1 MDWDNLRF
9 FLEIARTGRLASA
22 AHRLGVDQAT
32 VSRRMTALETQLG
45 RRLFVRSTTG
55 MSLTDAGRQLT
66 VQAEAMEA
74 AAAAVDAP
82 GEDASDVMSGVVRV
96 GVTEGFGT
104 AVLAKK
110 LAQLTILHPLLTVE
124 LVAVPA
130 IVNISRRE
138 ADIVIALDRPQ
149 RGPYV
154 VTKLSDYVL
163 GFYASET
170 YLSRSAPL
178 EVPEDLRHHRLIS
191 YVDDLLYTKALRFLN
206 HMRAPNFALRS
217 TSVTAQLH
225 ATAAGAGVAVLPA
238 FIAND
243 CPGVQP
249 VLPDIRF
256 TRTFWMSMPEEMRHQ
271 SRMRKTWDF
280 LRQVAQEHRAGL
292 LPE

>member
-45 RRLFVRSTTG
+45 RRLFIRSTTG
-55 MSLTDAGRQLT
+55 MALTDAGRQLT
-66 VQAEAMEA
+66 VQAESMEA
-74 AAAAVDAP
+74 AAAAVEAP
-82 GEDASDVMSGVVRV
+82 GEDASDVMSGIVRV

-104 AVLAKK
+104 AVLAQRLAK
-110 LAQLTILHPLLTVE
+110 LTTLHPLLTVE

-138 ADIVIALDRPQ
+138 ADIVIALERPQ

-154 VTKLSDYVL
+154 VTKLTDYVL
-163 GFYASET
+163 GFYASEE
-170 YLSRSAPL
+170 YLSQSPPL
-178 EVPEDLRHHRLIS
+178 EVAEDLRHHRLVG
-191 YVDDLLYTKALRFLN
+191 YVDDLLYSKALRFFN

-217 TSVTAQLH
+217 TSVMAQLH
-225 ATAAGAGVAVLPA
+225 ATAAGAGVSILPA
-238 FIAND
+238 FIAD
-243 CPGVQP
+243 CFPGVRI

-256 TRTFWMSMPEEMRHQ
+256 TRTFWMSMPEEMRNQ

-280 LRQVAQEHRAGL
+280 LRAVAEEHKASL
-292 LPE
+292 LPG